1 VGKPVIVDQFGNE
14 ISFSTKPPVD
24 TMAELGRVRDPWAG
38 RTTSAVTPESLARL
52 LRGDAELSDQMMLC
66 KQILRDPHLTAC
78 MRNLAHSIARL
89 PWEVLPFDESA
100 DAKRDAKDF
109 GDFLNGLPFLQRMIR
124 QLVYGEFYTFVGVG
138 LKWNLDYGLDGF
150 TPIDP
155 PRWTWDRPTNSLRLK
170 TIAQQTKGEPI
181 NARAFVLHN
190 ASLEPGTVRDA
201 GLWQKS
207 AWLWLFKNTT
217 WAYWVRFA
225 ELFGNPYIWAFFDRP
240 EDKDSVLEAVT
251 GMAANARG
259 AFPKGTEITIQ
270 EAQRYGTT
278 ALYDAIIKASE
289 VGMTKLVQGHM
300 LNTDAVSGA
309 GTLAGNA
316 AADVSQEN
324 KEGVGTG
331 IKETIQSQLAAPWF
345 LFHRGEEQVRA
356 GQIAKFHI
364 RTEPPKDRDK
374 TAKTWVSV
382 NQVLASAGRAIDPKQ
397 AEEEFAVRTVELQKM
412 QPSAADSGDVDPED
426 EKKETKKVSHRSAGA
441 KAPKIQTEGDVR
453 RAATKLVAKAAEDFS
468 ERIAEIF
475 EQADTIEDG
484 IDALWGGYEA
494 LDATRLA
501 SGLRDVT
508 LTAEAVGRGDVE

>member
-1 VGKPVIVDQFGNE
+1 MLLDQFGSE
-14 ISFSTKPPVD
+14 ISFATKPPMD
-24 TMAELGRVRDPWAG
+24 NLAELGRVRDPWAG
-38 RTTSAVTPESLARL
+38 RTTADVTPESLARL
-52 LRGDAELSDQMMLC
+52 MRGDAELSEQMLLC
-66 KQILRDPHLTAC
+66 KRILRDPHLTAC

-100 DAKRDAKDF
+100 DAKRDAEDF
-109 GDFLNGLPFLQRMIR
+109 TKFLKGLPWLHRMIR

-150 TPIDP
+150 TPVDP
-155 PRWTWDRPTNSLRLK
+155 PRWTWDKPTNSLRLK

-181 NARAFVLHN
+181 NPRGFVMHN
-190 ASLEPGTVRDA
+190 SSLEPGTIRDA
-201 GLWQKS
+201 GLWQKA

-225 ELFGNPYIWAFFDRP
+225 ELYGNPYIWAFFDRP

-259 AFPKGTEITIQ
+259 AFPKGTEIQIQ

-278 ALYDAIIKASE
+278 ALYEAIIRASE
-289 VGMTKLVQGHM
+289 TGMTKLVQGHM

-316 AADVSQEN
+316 AANVSQEN

-331 IKETIQSQLAAPWF
+331 IKETMQDQLTATWF

-356 GQIAKFHI
+356 GEIAKFHI
-364 RTEPPKDRDK
+364 RTDPPEDRDK
-374 TAKTWVSV
+374 KAKTYVSV
-382 NQVLASAGRAIDPKQ
+382 NEVLKPAGRTIDPEQ
-397 AEEEFAVRTVELQKM
+397 VESEFAVRTIELNV
-412 QPSAADSGDVDPED
+412 QPPAADSTRD
-426 EKKETKKVSHRSAGA
+426 
-441 KAPKIQTEGDVR
+441 EGDKKKAASRRAAAARPKLSTEQDVS

-468 ERIAEIF
+468 ERIVEIF
-475 EQADTIEDG
+475 EQADTIEEGVDV
-484 IDALWGGYEA
+484 LWAGYEA
-494 LDATRLA
+494 MDATRFA

-508 LTAEAVGRGDVE
+508 VTAEAMGRGDVAE